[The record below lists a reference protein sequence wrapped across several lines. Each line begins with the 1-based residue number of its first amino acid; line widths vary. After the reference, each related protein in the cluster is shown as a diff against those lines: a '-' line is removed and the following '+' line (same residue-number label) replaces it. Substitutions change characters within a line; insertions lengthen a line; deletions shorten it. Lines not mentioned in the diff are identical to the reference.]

1 MTKLTARG
9 EPYKLK
15 KDGTPRA
22 YKKRLPLKSDGEV
35 VETLAGR
42 GGVQAFSKV
51 IEGEFLEKGEPA
63 AKQGGKVGFGFGGS
77 TPNVA
82 ANAKQAWKNKP
93 WREAL
98 DRAIAQ
104 SDGQK
109 LRKMADALIKRA
121 LQGDVP
127 ALKEIGDRLD
137 GKAIQQVE
145 SKVEA
150 TVIISVQDSKL

>member
-1 MTKLTARG
+1 MTAKQPAK
-9 EPYKLK
+9 PK
-15 KDGTPRA
+15 RA
-22 YKKRLPLKSDGEV
+22 YVRKKPYTKPLDDSEV
-35 VETLAGR
+35 VAALSGR
-42 GGVQAFSKV
+42 GGAQAFS
-51 IEGEFLEKGEPA
+51 GEYI
-63 AKQGGKVGFGFGGS
+63 AKEDVLVGPGPGTKSGKVGFGFGGT
-77 TPNVA
+77 TPNVGDRKGLSA
-82 ANAKQAWKNKP
+82 RNKP
-93 WREAL
+93 WRDAL